1 MINTYN
7 ANLFC
12 KEDISKIENYE
23 QALNDTEMWELHH
36 RTEIWWNCSRQELI
50 DNECYYDRS
59 AKELVFLTKAE
70 HRALHNKCR
79 ERTEE
84 YRVNISKALKKS
96 SKFKEFIKGQG
107 ERNKLN
113 FTGRHWYND
122 GVNNFFIF
130 DHCAKSDYV
139 RGRTFHHRRK
149 R

>member
-7 ANLFC
+7 AHLYC

-23 QALNDTEMWELHH
+23 QALNDSEMWELHH
-36 RTEIWWNCSRQELI
+36 RTEIWWNCSRQELK
-50 DNECYYDRS
+50 DNKCYYDRP

-84 YRVNISKALKKS
+84 SRVNISKALKKS
-96 SKFKEFIKGQG
+96 SKFQEFIKGQG

-113 FTGRHWYND
+113 FTGRH
-122 GVNNFFIF
+122 
-130 DHCAKSDYV
+130 
-139 RGRTFHHRRK
+139 
-149 R
+149 